1 MRVGRTGKHPEFRI
15 VLIRC
20 LRPERAM
27 ILPRRLAP
35 PKGRGSVRSLS
46 TGNLSQEVQKIF
58 GPPRVGPITGFLIA
72 TKNINQEKLWH
83 TNLYIQPWRPPLVEE
98 TDALKV
104 QMAL

>member
-1 MRVGRTGKHPEFRI
+1 
-15 VLIRC
+15 
-20 LRPERAM
+20 M

-35 PKGRGSVRSLS
+35 PNERGSVRTLS
-46 TGNLSQEVQKIF
+46 AGNLSQEVQKIF
-58 GPPRVGPITGFLIA
+58 GPPRVGRITGFLIA

-98 TDALKV
+98 TDTLKV

>member
-1 MRVGRTGKHPEFRI
+1 
-15 VLIRC
+15 
-20 LRPERAM
+20 
-27 ILPRRLAP
+27 
-35 PKGRGSVRSLS
+35 
-46 TGNLSQEVQKIF
+46 VQKIF

-98 TDALKV
+98 TDTLKV